1 MTDHKTG
8 TRKEWLAARQDLL
21 EAEKRSR
28 GAATNWRG
36 SARSCPG
43 TGSTSSTASRP
54 TRAWRPSPTCSTGAR
69 SCWSI
74 AGLSLH
80 VRARLHRRIPT
91 CSASADGFNGSV
103 VHLANHNVTLCAV
116 SRAPLAK
123 LQAYKQRIGWSFP
136 WCPRSAATSTTSSTC
151 HSKEEWEA
159 GAGEYLF
166 RKRDLRPSAGEE
178 TSWNAWS
185 ESTVGSDWET
195 CRREGP
201 GMSAFALKAGV
212 AYHTYSAYERG
223 IDILWGMYQWLDR
236 APFGRNDTGM
246 WWRRHDEYDS
256 QSCARKQVP
265 PKGVGLMGPGGK
277 RRMDPRSTAWDVTGR
292 RNAKECGLQ

>member
-1 MTDHKTG
+1 VARCPAGPARGRKAV
-8 TRKEWLAARQDLL
+8 TRRSDELARQRQELPWNRIDKQYRFETDAGMASLANLFHGRSQLLVYRWSVTSCSGTATPQDPDLL
-21 EAEKRSR
+21 GER
-28 GAATNWRG
+28 GWLQRLRRPPRQSQRHAVCRLTG
-36 SARSCPG
+36 SAG
-43 TGSTSSTASRP
+43 ET
-54 TRAWRPSPTCSTGAR
+54 
-69 SCWSI
+69 
-74 AGLSLH
+74 AGLQAADRLELPLVSSFGSDFNYELH
-80 VRARLHRRIPT
+80 V
-91 CSASADGFNGSV
+91 S
-103 VHLANHNVTLCAV
+103 
-116 SRAPLAK
+116 
-123 LQAYKQRIGWSFP
+123 
-136 WCPRSAATSTTSSTC
+136 

-159 GAGEYLF
+159 GAVEYLF

-178 TSWNAWS
+178 SSWNAWS
-185 ESTVGSDWET
+185 ESTVGTDWET

>member
-54 TRAWRPSPTCSTGAR
+54 PRTWASLANLFHGRSQLLVYRWSVTSCSGTAKPQDPDLLGERGWLQRLRRPPRQSQCHAVCRLTG
-69 SCWSI
+69 S
-74 AGLSLH
+74 AGGTASLQAADRLELPLVSSFGSDFNYELH
-80 VRARLHRRIPT
+80 V
-91 CSASADGFNGSV
+91 S
-103 VHLANHNVTLCAV
+103 
-116 SRAPLAK
+116 
-123 LQAYKQRIGWSFP
+123 
-136 WCPRSAATSTTSSTC
+136 

-159 GAGEYLF
+159 RAVEYLF
-166 RKRDLRPSAGEE
+166 RKRDLRPSAGEDS
-178 TSWNAWS
+178 SWNAWS
-185 ESTVGSDWET
+185 ESTVGADWET

-201 GMSAFALKAGV
+201 GPSAFALEAGF

-223 IDILWGMYQWLDR
+223 IDILWDMYQWLDR
-236 APFGRNDTGM
+236 APLGATIAACGGAPTTSTTAS
-246 WWRRHDEYDS
+246 H
-256 QSCARKQVP
+256 AREAGATEGSRTDGSEWKAQHE
-265 PKGVGLMGPGGK
+265 
-277 RRMDPRSTAWDVTGR
+277 S
-292 RNAKECGLQ
+292 